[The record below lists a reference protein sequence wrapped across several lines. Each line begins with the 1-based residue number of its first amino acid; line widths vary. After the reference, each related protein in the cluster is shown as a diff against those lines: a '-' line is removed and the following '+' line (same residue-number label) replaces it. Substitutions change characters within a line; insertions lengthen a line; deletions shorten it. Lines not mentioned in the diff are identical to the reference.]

1 MGKYLS
7 HEIGFVESN
16 DMLFFGESKPNLRS
30 QQAAVLMLLFTTFF
44 QNISSKKMSEK
55 NQSNPALKSVPQ
67 ILNSHC
73 HSGIFFS
80 KSRARVKGIHRHVVK
95 SIPHLAV
102 EPFMERIIHMDDG
115 EEWITGG

>member
-7 HEIGFVESN
+7 HAIGFVESN
-16 DMLFFGESKPNLRS
+16 DMLFFGESKP
-30 QQAAVLMLLFTTFF
+30 
-44 QNISSKKMSEK
+44 KKSTSGSFDVAFYDFLSEYFVKKCLEK

-67 ILNSHC
+67 TLNSHC